1 MIRWIVG
8 TSLRSRLPLI
18 AVAVALIAV
27 GIVRLGSLP
36 VEALPEFM
44 PTRVE
49 VQTEAI
55 GLSAEEVENLIT
67 NPMEQE
73 FFNGMPWLDKIR
85 SDSIPGLSSVEMI
98 FEPGT
103 DPMRAR
109 QVVQERLTMTPA
121 LPEVSKPPFVIQHVS
136 STSRLMMIGLSSREL
151 SLINLSVLAH
161 WTIRPRLLAVP
172 GVANVSI
179 WGLRDRQLQVRVD
192 PQRLRSNGVSL
203 DQIIATTGNALWAS
217 RLTFLE
223 ASTPG
228 TGGFVDTANQRIEIQ
243 HTSPVK
249 TAKDLAQVAVEGD
262 LRRPLRLG
270 DVAQVVE
277 DHQPLVGDAMDEGAP
292 GLMLVVERFPGTS
305 VVDVTHEI
313 EGTLDAMRPGLAG
326 VDIDTTVFR
335 PATFIETALGNLG
348 KRLALGLLLLALVLG
363 AVLVGWRAALLCAAA
378 ILSSLAVAVLVLS
391 LLGVSLNLMI
401 VAGLVMALAIVIDD
415 AVIDADGIRR
425 RLRLRRD
432 GPDGQREPAAAAILA
447 SAVALRGA
455 LMVATVIA
463 VLSVL
468 PVLVVGQVTGSFLRP
483 LALSYALAILAS
495 MLVALTVTP
504 ALSLALSSGAAPGR
518 LESTPLRWL
527 EARYTALLARLFH
540 RPAPLY
546 AAVALLLVA
555 TVAVLPLLGG
565 RPLVPTLRGRDLL
578 IHWQAAPGTSLTE
591 MNRITARA
599 TRELRTIPGVRDVG
613 VHVGRASTSD
623 MVVGVSEG
631 DFWVSIDPRADHD
644 ATATAVARVA
654 GAYPGL
660 HPEVLTYQD
669 QRLRQVAATG
679 TQSPL
684 VVRVYGNDYRVLGA
698 KAQEIAQLIAGVD
711 GVSGPSVKLPAQEPA
726 VEVEVSV
733 TKAASHGIK
742 PGDIRRAAAHVLS
755 GTIAGTLFEQQKVF
769 DVVVWGVPAKRDSL
783 TDIHQLL
790 IDTPSGRQ
798 VRLDDVADVRIRPNP
813 MDIKHDAV
821 SRYVDVVADVRGRSL
836 GSVTR
841 EVQGLLRQVTF
852 PLEHHS
858 EILGDFAQQQR
869 DRRRTLSW
877 FLAAAIATFF
887 LLQACFASWRLASLL
902 FVLLPVAMAGGVLAA
917 ALAGDAMS
925 TVALMGLLAVL
936 ALAVRGGILQLRHY
950 RDLELGGGI
959 DAAVVVLGAR
969 QRFGPTVTA
978 AGATGLALAPL
989 LVLGGGP
996 GLEIAQPLATVMLGG
1011 LATTMLVNLFVLPI
1025 LYLRFGGRREH
1036 APSGSQH
1043 APLARTSA
1051 Q

>member
-85 SDSIPGLSSVEMI
+85 SESIPGLSSVEMI

-109 QVVQERLTMTPA
+109 QVVQERLTMVPA

-136 STSRLMMIGLSSREL
+136 STSRLVMIGLSSREL

-249 TAKDLAQVAVEGD
+249 TAKDLAKVAVEGD

-270 DVAQVVE
+270 NVAEVVE
-277 DHQPLVGDAMDEGAP
+277 DHQLLVGDAMDGDAP

-305 VVDVTHEI
+305 VVDVTHEV
-313 EGTLDAMRPGLAG
+313 ERTLDAMRPGLAG
-326 VDIDTTVFR
+326 VDIDTGVFR

-363 AVLVGWRAALLCAAA
+363 ALLVGWRAALLCAAA
-378 ILSSLAVAVLVLS
+378 ILSSLAVAVLTLS

-415 AVIDADGIRR
+415 AVIDADSISW
-425 RLRLRRD
+425 RLGRD
-432 GPDGQREPAAAAILA
+432 GPDGQREPAATAILA
-447 SAVALRGA
+447 SAVALRGP

-504 ALSLALSSGAAPGR
+504 ALSLVLSSGAAPGR

-546 AAVALLLVA
+546 AGVALLMVA
-555 TVAVLPLLGG
+555 AVTALPLLGG
-565 RPLVPTLRGRDLL
+565 RPLVPTLRDSDLL

-599 TRELRTIPGVRDVG
+599 SRELRTIPGVRDVG

-654 GAYPGL
+654 SAYPGL

-733 TKAASHGIK
+733 TKAASHGLK

-769 DVVVWGVPAKRDSL
+769 DVVVWGMPAKRDSL

-790 IDTPSGRQ
+790 IDTPSGKQ
-798 VRLDDVADVRIRPNP
+798 VRLDEVADVRVRPNP

-858 EILGDFAQQQR
+858 EILGGFAQQQR
-869 DRRRTLSW
+869 DRRRTLSY
-877 FLAAAIATFF
+877 FLAAAIAIFF

-902 FVLLPVAMAGGVLAA
+902 FLLLPVAMAGGVLAA

-950 RDLELGGGI
+950 RDLEREGGI
-959 DAAVVVLGAR
+959 DAAVVVHGAQ

-989 LVLGGGP
+989 LVLGGP

-1011 LATTMLVNLFVLPI
+1011 LVTTMLVNLFVLPV
-1025 LYLRFGGRREH
+1025 LYLRSVGRRD
-1036 APSGSQH
+1036 GT
-1043 APLARTSA
+1043 PLRSRPTPPIRIAA

>member
-8 TSLRSRLPLI
+8 TSLRSRLPLT

-27 GIVRLGSLP
+27 GIVRLGSFP

-136 STSRLMMIGLSSREL
+136 STSRLMMIGISSREL
-151 SLINLSVLAH
+151 SLIDLSVLAH

-192 PQRLRSNGVSL
+192 PQRLQRHGVTL

-335 PATFIETALGNLG
+335 PATFIETALGNLS

-391 LLGVSLNLMI
+391 LLGVSLNLII

-425 RLRLRRD
+425 RLRRD
-432 GPDGQREPAAAAILA
+432 GPDGQREPASAAILA
-447 SAVALRGA
+447 SAVALRGP

-504 ALSLALSSGAAPGR
+504 ALCLALSSGAAPGR
-518 LESTPLRWL
+518 LKSTPLRWL

-555 TVAVLPLLGG
+555 AVAVLPLLGG
-565 RPLVPTLRGRDLL
+565 RPLVPTLQDRDLL

-679 TQSPL
+679 TQAPL

-711 GVSGPSVKLPAQEPA
+711 GVSGPSVRLPAQEPA
-726 VEVEVSV
+726 VEVEVAV

-769 DVVVWGVPAKRDSL
+769 DVVVWGVPSKRDSL

-841 EVQGLLRQVTF
+841 DVQGLLRQVTF

-917 ALAGDAMS
+917 ALAGYAMS

-950 RDLELGGGI
+950 RDLELEGGV

-978 AGATGLALAPL
+978 ALATALALGPL
-989 LVLGGGP
+989 LVLGGSA
-996 GLEIAQPLATVMLGG
+996 GLEIARPLAMVILGG

-1025 LYLRFGGRREH
+1025 LYLRFGGRRER
-1036 APSGSQH
+1036 APSGSRH
-1043 APLARTSA
+1043 APPARIPA

>member
-8 TSLRSRLPLI
+8 TSLRSRLPLT

-27 GIVRLGSLP
+27 GIVRLGSFP

-136 STSRLMMIGLSSREL
+136 STSRLMMIGISSREL
-151 SLINLSVLAH
+151 SLIDLSVLAH

-192 PQRLRSNGVSL
+192 PQRLQRHGVTL
-203 DQIIATTGNALWAS
+203 DQIIATTGHALWAS

-335 PATFIETALGNLG
+335 PATFIETALGNLS

-391 LLGVSLNLMI
+391 LLGVSLNLII

-425 RLRLRRD
+425 RLRRD
-432 GPDGQREPAAAAILA
+432 GPDGQREPASAAILA
-447 SAVALRGA
+447 SAVALRGP

-518 LESTPLRWL
+518 LKSTPLRWL

-555 TVAVLPLLGG
+555 AVAVLPLLGG
-565 RPLVPTLRGRDLL
+565 RPLVPTLQDRDLL

-631 DFWVSIDPRADHD
+631 DFWISIDPRADYD
-644 ATATAVARVA
+644 ATATAVTRVA

-660 HPEVLTYQD
+660 RPEVLTYPD

-679 TQSPL
+679 TQAPL

-726 VEVEVSV
+726 VEVEVAV

-950 RDLELGGGI
+950 RDLELEGGV

-978 AGATGLALAPL
+978 ALATALALGPL
-989 LVLGGGP
+989 LVLGGSA
-996 GLEIAQPLATVMLGG
+996 GLEIARPLAMVILGG

-1025 LYLRFGGRREH
+1025 LYLRFGGRRER

-1043 APLARTSA
+1043 APPARIPA

>member
-85 SDSIPGLSSVEMI
+85 SESIPGLSSVEMI

-109 QVVQERLTMTPA
+109 QVVQERLTMVPA

-136 STSRLMMIGLSSREL
+136 STSRLVMIGLSSREL

-249 TAKDLAQVAVEGD
+249 TAKDLAKVAVEGD

-270 DVAQVVE
+270 NVAQVVE
-277 DHQPLVGDAMDEGAP
+277 DHQLLVGDAMDGDAP

-305 VVDVTHEI
+305 VVDVTHEV
-313 EGTLDAMRPGLAG
+313 ERTLDAMRPGLAG
-326 VDIDTTVFR
+326 VDIDTGVFR

-348 KRLALGLLLLALVLG
+348 KRLALGLLLALVLG
-363 AVLVGWRAALLCAAA
+363 ALLVGWRAALLCAAA
-378 ILSSLAVAVLVLS
+378 ILSSLAVAVLTLS

-415 AVIDADGIRR
+415 AVIDADSISW
-425 RLRLRRD
+425 RLGRD
-432 GPDGQREPAAAAILA
+432 GPDGQREPAATAILA
-447 SAVALRGA
+447 SAVALRGP

-495 MLVALTVTP
+495 MLVVLTVTP
-504 ALSLALSSGAAPGR
+504 ALSLVLSSGAAPGR

-527 EARYTALLARLFH
+527 EARYTALLARLVH

-546 AAVALLLVA
+546 AGVALLMVA
-555 TVAVLPLLGG
+555 AVTALPLLGG
-565 RPLVPTLRGRDLL
+565 RPLVPTLRDSDLL

-599 TRELRTIPGVRDVG
+599 SRELRTIPGVRDVG

-644 ATATAVARVA
+644 VTATAVAGVA
-654 GAYPGL
+654 SAYPGL

-698 KAQEIAQLIAGVD
+698 KAQEIAQLISGVD

-769 DVVVWGVPAKRDSL
+769 DVVVWGMPAKRDSL

-790 IDTPSGRQ
+790 IDTPSGKQ
-798 VRLDDVADVRIRPNP
+798 VRLDEVADVRVRPNP

-869 DRRRTLSW
+869 DRRRTLSY
-877 FLAAAIATFF
+877 FLAAAIAIFF
-887 LLQACFASWRLASLL
+887 LLQACLASWRLASLL
-902 FVLLPVAMAGGVLAA
+902 FLLLPVAMAGGVLAA

-950 RDLELGGGI
+950 RDLEREGGI
-959 DAAVVVLGAR
+959 DAAVVVHGAQ

-978 AGATGLALAPL
+978 AGVTGLALAPL
-989 LVLGGGP
+989 LVLGGP

-1011 LATTMLVNLFVLPI
+1011 LVTTMLVNLFVLPV
-1025 LYLRFGGRREH
+1025 LYLRSVGRRD
-1036 APSGSQH
+1036 GT
-1043 APLARTSA
+1043 PLRSRPTPPIRIAA

>member
-85 SDSIPGLSSVEMI
+85 SESIPGLSSVEMI

-109 QVVQERLTMTPA
+109 QVVQERLTMVPA

-136 STSRLMMIGLSSREL
+136 STSRLVMIGLSSREL

-249 TAKDLAQVAVEGD
+249 TAKDLAKVAVEGD

-270 DVAQVVE
+270 NVAEVVE
-277 DHQPLVGDAMDEGAP
+277 DHQLLVGDAMDGDAP

-305 VVDVTHEI
+305 VVDVTHEV
-313 EGTLDAMRPGLAG
+313 ERTLDAMRPGLAG
-326 VDIDTTVFR
+326 VDIDTGVFR

-363 AVLVGWRAALLCAAA
+363 ALLVGWRAALLCAAA
-378 ILSSLAVAVLVLS
+378 ILSSLAVAVLTLS

-415 AVIDADGIRR
+415 AVIDADSISW
-425 RLRLRRD
+425 RLGRD
-432 GPDGQREPAAAAILA
+432 GPDGQREPAATAILA
-447 SAVALRGA
+447 SAVALRGP

-504 ALSLALSSGAAPGR
+504 ALSLVLSSGAAPGR

-527 EARYTALLARLFH
+527 EARYAALLARLFH

-546 AAVALLLVA
+546 AGVALLMVA
-555 TVAVLPLLGG
+555 AVTALPLLGG
-565 RPLVPTLRGRDLL
+565 RPLVPTLRDSDLL

-591 MNRITARA
+591 MNRIMARA
-599 TRELRTIPGVRDVG
+599 SRELRTIPGVRDVG

-654 GAYPGL
+654 SAYPGL

-769 DVVVWGVPAKRDSL
+769 DVVVWGMPAKRDSL

-790 IDTPSGRQ
+790 IDTPSGKQ
-798 VRLDDVADVRIRPNP
+798 VRLDEVADVRVRPNP
-813 MDIKHDAV
+813 TDIKHDAV

-858 EILGDFAQQQR
+858 EILGGFAQQQR
-869 DRRRTLSW
+869 DRRRTLSY
-877 FLAAAIATFF
+877 FLAAAIAIFF

-902 FVLLPVAMAGGVLAA
+902 FLLLPVAMAGGVLAA

-950 RDLELGGGI
+950 RDLEREGGI
-959 DAAVVVLGAR
+959 DAAVVVHGAR

-1011 LATTMLVNLFVLPI
+1011 LVTTMLVNLFVLPV
-1025 LYLRFGGRREH
+1025 LYLRSVGRRD
-1036 APSGSQH
+1036 GT
-1043 APLARTSA
+1043 PLRSRPTPPIRIAA

>member
-1 MIRWIVG
+1 M
-8 TSLRSRLPLI
+8 
-18 AVAVALIAV
+18 
-27 GIVRLGSLP
+27 
-36 VEALPEFM
+36 
-44 PTRVE
+44 
-49 VQTEAI
+49 
-55 GLSAEEVENLIT
+55 
-67 NPMEQE
+67 
-73 FFNGMPWLDKIR
+73 
-85 SDSIPGLSSVEMI
+85 
-98 FEPGT
+98 
-103 DPMRAR
+103 
-109 QVVQERLTMTPA
+109 
-121 LPEVSKPPFVIQHVS
+121 
-136 STSRLMMIGLSSREL
+136 
-151 SLINLSVLAH
+151 
-161 WTIRPRLLAVP
+161 
-172 GVANVSI
+172 
-179 WGLRDRQLQVRVD
+179 
-192 PQRLRSNGVSL
+192 
-203 DQIIATTGNALWAS
+203 
-217 RLTFLE
+217 
-223 ASTPG
+223 
-228 TGGFVDTANQRIEIQ
+228 
-243 HTSPVK
+243 
-249 TAKDLAQVAVEGD
+249 
-262 LRRPLRLG
+262 
-270 DVAQVVE
+270 
-277 DHQPLVGDAMDEGAP
+277 
-292 GLMLVVERFPGTS
+292 
-305 VVDVTHEI
+305 VDVTHEI

-335 PATFIETALGNLG
+335 PATFIETALGNLS

-415 AVIDADGIRR
+415 AVVDVAGIRR
-425 RLRLRRD
+425 RLGGD
-432 GPDGQREPAAAAILA
+432 GPDGQREPAGGAILA
-447 SAVALRGA
+447 GALELRGP

-504 ALSLALSSGAAPGR
+504 ALALVLYSGAAPGR
-518 LESTPLRWL
+518 LESAPLRWL
-527 EARYTALLARLFH
+527 EARYTPLLGRLVH
-540 RPAPLY
+540 RPVRLY
-546 AAVALLLVA
+546 AAVALLMVA
-555 TVAVLPLLGG
+555 AVVVLPSLVG
-565 RPLVPTLRGRDLL
+565 RSLVPTLRDRDLL

-631 DFWVSIDPRADHD
+631 DFWISIDPRADYD
-644 ATATAVARVA
+644 ATATAVTRVA

-660 HPEVLTYQD
+660 RPEVLTYPD

-679 TQSPL
+679 TQAPL

-698 KAQEIAQLIAGVD
+698 KAEEIAQLIAGVD

-733 TKAASHGIK
+733 TKAARYGIK
-742 PGDIRRAAAHVLS
+742 PGDIRRAAAHILS

-769 DVVVWGVPAKRDSL
+769 DVVVWGVPSKRDSL

-841 EVQGLLRQVTF
+841 DVQGLLRQVTF

-902 FVLLPVAMAGGVLAA
+902 FLLLPVAMAGGVLAA
-917 ALAGDAMS
+917 ALAGNAMS

-936 ALAVRGGILQLRHY
+936 AIAVRGGILQIRQY
-950 RDLELGGGI
+950 RDLERE
-959 DAAVVVLGAR
+959 DATGADVVLRGAR

-978 AGATGLALAPL
+978 AVATALALAPL
-989 LVLGGGP
+989 LVLGSGP

-1011 LATTMLVNLFVLPI
+1011 LVTTMLVNLFVLPV
-1025 LYLRFGGRREH
+1025 LYLRSVGHRDGTASRSR
-1036 APSGSQH
+1036 PTL
-1043 APLARTSA
+1043 PIRITA

>member
-1 MIRWIVG
+1 MIRWIIG
-8 TSLRSRLPLI
+8 TSLRSRLSLI
-18 AVAVALIAV
+18 AVAVAVIAV
-27 GIVRLGSLP
+27 GIVRLGTLP

-109 QVVQERLTMTPA
+109 QVVQERLTMVPA

-151 SLINLSVLAH
+151 SLIDLSVLAH

-172 GVANVSI
+172 GVANVSV

-192 PQRLRSNGVSL
+192 PERLRRNGVSL

-262 LRRPLRLG
+262 LPRPLRLG
-270 DVAQVVE
+270 NVAQVVE
-277 DHQPLVGDAMDEGAP
+277 DHQPLVGDAMDGAAP

-313 EGTLDAMRPGLAG
+313 DRTLDAMRPGLAG
-326 VDIDTTVFR
+326 VDIDTGVFR
-335 PATFIETALGNLG
+335 PATFIETALGNLS
-348 KRLALGLLLLALVLG
+348 KRLTLGLLLALLLG
-363 AVLVGWRAALLCAAA
+363 VVLVGWRATLLYAAA

-415 AVIDADGIRR
+415 AVVDVAGIRR
-425 RLRLRRD
+425 RLGGDR
-432 GPDGQREPAAAAILA
+432 PDGQREPAGGAILA
-447 SAVALRGA
+447 GALELRRP

-504 ALSLALSSGAAPGR
+504 ALALVLYSGAAPGR
-518 LESTPLRWL
+518 LGSAPLRWL
-527 EARYTALLARLFH
+527 EARYTPLLARLVH
-540 RPAPLY
+540 RPVRLY
-546 AAVALLLVA
+546 AAVALLMVTA
-555 TVAVLPLLGG
+555 VVVLPLLVG
-565 RPLVPTLRGRDLL
+565 RSLVPTLRDRDLL

-599 TRELRTIPGVRDVG
+599 SRELRTIPGVRDVG

-631 DFWVSIDPRADHD
+631 DFWISIDPRADYD
-644 ATATAVARVA
+644 ATATAVKRVA

-660 HPEVLTYQD
+660 RPEVLTYPD

-679 TQSPL
+679 TQAPL
-684 VVRVYGNDYRVLGA
+684 VVRVYGNDYGVLRA
-698 KAQEIAQLIAGVD
+698 KAQEILQLVAGVN
-711 GVSGPSVKLPAQEPA
+711 GVTGPSVRLPALEPA

-733 TKAASHGIK
+733 TKAARYGIK

-755 GTIAGTLFEQQKVF
+755 GTIAGTLFEEQKVF
-769 DVVVWGVPAKRDSL
+769 DVVVWGMPGKRDSL

-836 GSVTR
+836 GSVTQ

-858 EILGDFAQQQR
+858 EVLGDFAQQQR
-869 DRRRTLSW
+869 DRRRALSW
-877 FLAAAIATFF
+877 FLAAGIATFF

-902 FVLLPVAMAGGVLAA
+902 FLLLPVAMAGGVLAA
-917 ALAGDAMS
+917 ALAGNAMS

-936 ALAVRGGILQLRHY
+936 AIAVRGGILQIQQY
-950 RDLELGGGI
+950 RDLEREGETGA
-959 DAAVVVLGAR
+959 DVVLHSAR

-978 AGATGLALAPL
+978 AVATALALAPL
-989 LVLGGGP
+989 LVLGSGP

-1011 LATTMLVNLFVLPI
+1011 LVTTTLVNLFVLPVF
-1025 LYLRFGGRREH
+1025 YLRSVGRRDGT
-1036 APSGSQH
+1036 ASRSRPTP
-1043 APLARTSA
+1043 AIRIAA

>member
-8 TSLRSRLPLI
+8 TSLRSRLPLT

-27 GIVRLGSLP
+27 GIVRLGSFP

-136 STSRLMMIGLSSREL
+136 STSRLMMIGISSREL
-151 SLINLSVLAH
+151 SLIDLSVLAH

-192 PQRLRSNGVSL
+192 PQRLQRNGVTL

-335 PATFIETALGNLG
+335 PATFIETALGNLS
-348 KRLALGLLLLALVLG
+348 KRLALGLLLLVLVLG
-363 AVLVGWRAALLCAAA
+363 AVVVGWRSALVCAAA

-391 LLGVSLNLMI
+391 LLGVSLNLII

-415 AVIDADGIRR
+415 AVLDADGIRR
-425 RLRLRRD
+425 RLRRP
-432 GPDGQREPAAAAILA
+432 GPDGQREPATAAILA
-447 SAVALRGA
+447 SAVALRGP

-518 LESTPLRWL
+518 LKSTPLRWL
-527 EARYTALLARLFH
+527 EARYTALLTRLFH

-555 TVAVLPLLGG
+555 AVAVLPLLGG
-565 RPLVPTLRGRDLL
+565 GPLVPTLQDRDLL

-679 TQSPL
+679 TQAPL

-711 GVSGPSVKLPAQEPA
+711 GVIEPSVKLPAQEPA
-726 VEVEVSV
+726 VEVEVAV

-769 DVVVWGVPAKRDSL
+769 DVVVWGVPSKRDSL

-790 IDTPSGRQ
+790 IDTPTGRQ

-841 EVQGLLRQVTF
+841 DVQGLLRQVTF

-869 DRRRTLSW
+869 DRRHTLSW

-902 FVLLPVAMAGGVLAA
+902 FVPLPVAMAGGVLAA

-950 RDLELGGGI
+950 RELGLEGGI

-978 AGATGLALAPL
+978 ALATALALAPL
-989 LVLGGGP
+989 LVLGGSA
-996 GLEIAQPLATVMLGG
+996 GLEIARPLAMIILGG

-1025 LYLRFGGRREH
+1025 LYLRFGGRRER
-1036 APSGSQH
+1036 APSGSRH

>member
-27 GIVRLGSLP
+27 GIVRLGSFP

-151 SLINLSVLAH
+151 SLIDLSVLAH

-192 PQRLRSNGVSL
+192 PQRLQRNGVSL

-243 HTSPVK
+243 HTSPVR

-270 DVAQVVE
+270 NVAQVVE
-277 DHQPLVGDAMDEGAP
+277 DHQPLVGDAMDGNAP

-305 VVDVTHEI
+305 VVDVTHEV

-326 VDIDTTVFR
+326 VDIDTDVFR
-335 PATFIETALGNLG
+335 PATFIETALGNLS
-348 KRLALGLLLLALVLG
+348 KRLALGLLLLVLVLG
-363 AVLVGWRAALLCAAA
+363 AVVVGWRAALLCAAA

-415 AVIDADGIRR
+415 AVIDGDGIRR
-425 RLRLRRD
+425 RLRRA
-432 GPDGQREPAAAAILA
+432 GPDGRREPAAAAILA
-447 SAVALRGA
+447 SAVALRGP

-504 ALSLALSSGAAPGR
+504 ALSLVLSSGAAPGR
-518 LESTPLRWL
+518 LKSTPLRWL

-555 TVAVLPLLGG
+555 AVGVLPVLGG
-565 RPLVPTLRGRDLL
+565 RPLVPTLQDRDLL

-599 TRELRTIPGVRDVG
+599 SRELRTIPGVRDVG

-679 TQSPL
+679 TQAPL

-726 VEVEVSV
+726 VEVEVAV
-733 TKAASHGIK
+733 TKAARYGIK

-769 DVVVWGVPAKRDSL
+769 DVVVWGMPAKRDSL

-798 VRLDDVADVRIRPNP
+798 VRLDDVADVRVRPNP

-821 SRYVDVVADVRGRSL
+821 SRYVDVVADVHGRSL
-836 GSVTR
+836 GAVTQD
-841 EVQGLLRQVTF
+841 VQGLLRQVTF

-858 EILGDFAQQQR
+858 EILGGFAQQQR

-902 FVLLPVAMAGGVLAA
+902 FLLLPVAMTGGVLAA
-917 ALAGDAMS
+917 ALADDSMS

-936 ALAVRGGILQLRHY
+936 ALAVRGGILQLGRY
-950 RDLELGGGI
+950 RDLEREGGI

-978 AGATGLALAPL
+978 ALATGLALAPL
-989 LVLGGGP
+989 LVLGGSA
-996 GLEIAQPLATVMLGG
+996 GLEIARPLATVILGG

-1025 LYLRFGGRREH
+1025 LYLRFGGRREG
-1036 APSGSQH
+1036 APSGSRH
-1043 APLARTSA
+1043 APPARTPA

>member
-85 SDSIPGLSSVEMI
+85 SESIPGLSSVEMI

-109 QVVQERLTMTPA
+109 QVVQERLTMVPA

-136 STSRLMMIGLSSREL
+136 STSRLVMIGLSSREL

-249 TAKDLAQVAVEGD
+249 TAKDLAKVAVEGD

-270 DVAQVVE
+270 NVAQVVE
-277 DHQPLVGDAMDEGAP
+277 DHQLLVGDAMDGDAP

-305 VVDVTHEI
+305 VVDVTHEV
-313 EGTLDAMRPGLAG
+313 ERTLDAMRPGLAG
-326 VDIDTTVFR
+326 VDIDTGVFR

-348 KRLALGLLLLALVLG
+348 NRLALGLLLLALVLG
-363 AVLVGWRAALLCAAA
+363 ALLVGWRAALLCAAA
-378 ILSSLAVAVLVLS
+378 ILSSLAVAVLTLS

-415 AVIDADGIRR
+415 AVIDADSISW
-425 RLRLRRD
+425 RLGRD
-432 GPDGQREPAAAAILA
+432 GPDGQREPAATAILA
-447 SAVALRGA
+447 SAVALRGP

-495 MLVALTVTP
+495 MLVVLTVTP
-504 ALSLALSSGAAPGR
+504 ALSLVLSSGAAPGR

-527 EARYTALLARLFH
+527 EARYTALLARLLH

-546 AAVALLLVA
+546 AGVALLMVA
-555 TVAVLPLLGG
+555 AVTALPLLGG
-565 RPLVPTLRGRDLL
+565 RPLVPTLRDRDLL

-599 TRELRTIPGVRDVG
+599 SRELRTIPGVRDVG

-644 ATATAVARVA
+644 VTATAVAGVA
-654 GAYPGL
+654 SAYPGL

-769 DVVVWGVPAKRDSL
+769 DVVVWGMPAKRDSL

-790 IDTPSGRQ
+790 IDTPSGKQ
-798 VRLDDVADVRIRPNP
+798 VRLDEVADVRVRPNP

-869 DRRRTLSW
+869 DRRRTLSY
-877 FLAAAIATFF
+877 FLAAAIAIFF

-902 FVLLPVAMAGGVLAA
+902 FLLLPVAMAGGVLAA

-950 RDLELGGGI
+950 RDLEREGGI
-959 DAAVVVLGAR
+959 DAAVVVHGAQ

-989 LVLGGGP
+989 LVLGGP

-1011 LATTMLVNLFVLPI
+1011 LVTTMLVNLFVLPV
-1025 LYLRFGGRREH
+1025 LYLRSVGRRD
-1036 APSGSQH
+1036 GT
-1043 APLARTSA
+1043 PLRSRPTPPNRIAA

>member
-85 SDSIPGLSSVEMI
+85 SESIPGLSSVEMI

-109 QVVQERLTMTPA
+109 QVVQERLTMVPA

-136 STSRLMMIGLSSREL
+136 STSRLVMIGLSSREL

-249 TAKDLAQVAVEGD
+249 TAKDLAKVAVEGD

-270 DVAQVVE
+270 NVAQVVE
-277 DHQPLVGDAMDEGAP
+277 DHQLLVGDAMDGDAP

-305 VVDVTHEI
+305 VVDVTHEV
-313 EGTLDAMRPGLAG
+313 ERTLDAMRPGLAG
-326 VDIDTTVFR
+326 VDIDTGVFR

-348 KRLALGLLLLALVLG
+348 KRLALGLLLALVLG
-363 AVLVGWRAALLCAAA
+363 ALLVGWRAALLCAAA
-378 ILSSLAVAVLVLS
+378 ILSSLAVAVLTLS

-415 AVIDADGIRR
+415 AVIDADSISW
-425 RLRLRRD
+425 RLGRD

-447 SAVALRGA
+447 SAVALRGP

-495 MLVALTVTP
+495 MLVVLTVTP
-504 ALSLALSSGAAPGR
+504 ALSLVLSSGAAPGR

-527 EARYTALLARLFH
+527 EARYTALLARLLH

-546 AAVALLLVA
+546 AGVALLMVA
-555 TVAVLPLLGG
+555 AVTALPLLGG
-565 RPLVPTLRGRDLL
+565 RPLVPTLRDSDLL

-599 TRELRTIPGVRDVG
+599 SRELRTIPGVRDVG

-644 ATATAVARVA
+644 VTATAVAGVA
-654 GAYPGL
+654 SAYPGL

-769 DVVVWGVPAKRDSL
+769 DVVVWGMPAKRDSL

-790 IDTPSGRQ
+790 IDTPSGKQ
-798 VRLDDVADVRIRPNP
+798 VRLDEVADVRVRPNP

-869 DRRRTLSW
+869 DRRRTLSY
-877 FLAAAIATFF
+877 FLAAAIAIFF

-902 FVLLPVAMAGGVLAA
+902 FLLLPVAMAGGVLAA

-950 RDLELGGGI
+950 RDLEREGGI
-959 DAAVVVLGAR
+959 DAAVVVHGAQ

-989 LVLGGGP
+989 LVLGGP

-1011 LATTMLVNLFVLPI
+1011 LVTTMLVNLFVLPV
-1025 LYLRFGGRREH
+1025 LYLRSVGRRD
-1036 APSGSQH
+1036 GT
-1043 APLARTSA
+1043 PLRSRPTPPNRIAA

>member
-8 TSLRSRLPLI
+8 TSLRSRLPLT

-27 GIVRLGSLP
+27 GIVRLGSFP

-136 STSRLMMIGLSSREL
+136 STSRLMMIGISSREL
-151 SLINLSVLAH
+151 SLIDLSVLAH

-192 PQRLRSNGVSL
+192 PQRLQRNGVTL

-335 PATFIETALGNLG
+335 PATFIETALGNLS

-391 LLGVSLNLMI
+391 LLGVSLNLII

-415 AVIDADGIRR
+415 AVLDADGIRR
-425 RLRLRRD
+425 RLRRP
-432 GPDGQREPAAAAILA
+432 GPDGQREPATAAILA
-447 SAVALRGA
+447 SAVALRGP

-518 LESTPLRWL
+518 LKSTPLRWL
-527 EARYTALLARLFH
+527 EARYTALLTRLFH

-555 TVAVLPLLGG
+555 AVAVLPLLGG
-565 RPLVPTLRGRDLL
+565 RPLVPTLQDRDLL

-679 TQSPL
+679 TQAPL

-711 GVSGPSVKLPAQEPA
+711 GVIEPSVKLPAQEPA
-726 VEVEVSV
+726 VEVEVAV

-769 DVVVWGVPAKRDSL
+769 DVVVWGVPSKRDSL

-790 IDTPSGRQ
+790 IDTPTGRQ

-841 EVQGLLRQVTF
+841 DVQGLLRQVTF

-869 DRRRTLSW
+869 DRRHTLSW

-902 FVLLPVAMAGGVLAA
+902 FVPLPVAMAGGVLAA

-950 RDLELGGGI
+950 RDLEREGGI

-978 AGATGLALAPL
+978 ALATALALGPL
-989 LVLGGGP
+989 LVLGGSA
-996 GLEIAQPLATVMLGG
+996 GLEIARPLAMIILGG

-1025 LYLRFGGRREH
+1025 LYLRFGGRRER

>member
-1 MIRWIVG
+1 MIRWMVG

-18 AVAVALIAV
+18 AVAVGLIAA

-136 STSRLMMIGLSSREL
+136 STSRLMMIGVSSREL
-151 SLINLSVLAH
+151 SLIDLSVLAH

-172 GVANVSI
+172 GVANVAI

-192 PQRLRSNGVSL
+192 PQRLRRNGVSL
-203 DQIIATTGNALWAS
+203 DQIIRTTGNALWAS

-270 DVAQVVE
+270 NVAQVVE
-277 DHQPLVGDAMDEGAP
+277 DHQPLVGDAMDSDAP
-292 GLMLVVERFPGTS
+292 GLLLVVERFPGTS
-305 VVDVTHEI
+305 VVDVTHEVERTI
-313 EGTLDAMRPGLAG
+313 DAMRPGLAG
-326 VDIDTTVFR
+326 VDIDTGVFR
-335 PATFIETALGNLG
+335 PATFIETALGNLT
-348 KRLALGLLLLALVLG
+348 KRLTLGLLLLALVLG
-363 AVLVGWRAALLCAAA
+363 AVLVGWRATLLCVAAV
-378 ILSSLAVAVLVLS
+378 LSSLAVAVLVLS

-401 VAGLVMALAIVIDD
+401 VAGLVMALAVVIDD
-415 AVIDADGIRR
+415 AAVDTDGIRR
-425 RLRLRRD
+425 RLGRV
-432 GPDGQREPAAAAILA
+432 GPDGEREPTAAAILA
-447 SAVALRGA
+447 ATVELRGP
-455 LMVATVIA
+455 LIVATVIA
-463 VLSVL
+463 GLSVL
-468 PVLVVGQVTGSFLRP
+468 PVLVVGQLTGSFLRP
-483 LALSYALAILAS
+483 LALSYAIAILAS

-504 ALSLALSSGAAPGR
+504 ALSLVLYSGAAPSR
-518 LESTPLRWL
+518 LESPPARWL
-527 EARYTALLARLFH
+527 EARYTSLLARLVR
-540 RPAPLY
+540 RPVRLY
-546 AAVALLLVA
+546 AAVALLMA
-555 TVAVLPLLGG
+555 AAVAVLPELAG
-565 RPLVPTLRGRDLL
+565 RPLVPTLRDRDLL

-599 TRELRTIPGVRDVG
+599 SRELRTIPGVRDVG

-623 MVVGVSEG
+623 MVVGVNEG
-631 DFWVSIDPRADHD
+631 ELWVSIDPTADYD
-644 ATATAVARVA
+644 ATATAIARAA

-660 HPEVLTYQD
+660 LPEVLTYPD
-669 QRLRQVAATG
+669 QRLRQVAATA
-679 TQSPL
+679 TQEPL
-684 VVRVYGNDYRVLGA
+684 VVRVYGNDYRVLRA

-733 TKAASHGIK
+733 TKAARYGIK
-742 PGDIRRAAAHVLS
+742 PGDIRRAAAHILS

-769 DVVVWGVPAKRDSL
+769 DVVVWGMPGKRHSL

-790 IDTPSGRQ
+790 IDTPTGRQ

-813 MDIKHDAV
+813 TDIKHDAV
-821 SRYVDVVADVRGRSL
+821 SRYVDVVADVHGRSL

-841 EVQGLLRQVTF
+841 EVQGRLRQVTF

-858 EILGDFAQQQR
+858 EVLGDFAQQQR
-869 DRRRTLSW
+869 DRRHTLSY

-887 LLQACFASWRLASLL
+887 LLQACLASWRLASLL
-902 FVLLPVAMAGGVLAA
+902 FLLLPVAMAGGVLAA
-917 ALAGDAMS
+917 ALGANAMS
-925 TVALMGLLAVL
+925 TVVLMGLLAVL
-936 ALAVRGGILQLRHY
+936 ALAVRGGILQIRHY
-950 RDLELGGGI
+950 RNLEREGGI
-959 DAAVVVLGAR
+959 DGDVVLLGSQ

-978 AGATGLALAPL
+978 AVATGLALAPL
-989 LVLGGGP
+989 LVLGGGS
-996 GLEIAQPLATVMLGG
+996 GLEIARPLATVMLGG
-1011 LATTMLVNLFVLPI
+1011 LVTTMLVNLFVLPI
-1025 LYLRFGGRREH
+1025 LYLRFGGRRDGT
-1036 APSGSQH
+1036 PSRSR
-1043 APLARTSA
+1043 PTPPARIPA

>member
-18 AVAVALIAV
+18 VVAVALMAV
-27 GIVRLGSLP
+27 GIVRLDSLP

-109 QVVQERLTMTPA
+109 QVVQERLTMVPA

-151 SLINLSVLAH
+151 SLIDLSVLAH

-172 GVANVSI
+172 GVANVSV

-192 PQRLRSNGVSL
+192 PERLRRNGVSL

-270 DVAQVVE
+270 NVAQVVE
-277 DHQPLVGDAMDEGAP
+277 DHQPLVGDALDGDAP

-313 EGTLDAMRPGLAG
+313 ERTLDAMRPGLAG
-326 VDIDTTVFR
+326 VDIDTGVFR

-348 KRLALGLLLLALVLG
+348 KRLILGLLLLALLLG
-363 AVLVGWRAALLCAAA
+363 AVLVGWRAMLLCATA

-415 AVIDADGIRR
+415 AVVDVDGIRQ
-425 RLRLRRD
+425 RLGGD
-432 GPDGQREPAAAAILA
+432 GPDGQKGPAGGAILA
-447 SAVALRGA
+447 GALELRGP

-463 VLSVL
+463 VLLVL

-504 ALSLALSSGAAPGR
+504 ALALVLYSGAAPGR
-518 LESTPLRWL
+518 LESTPLAWL
-527 EARYTALLARLFH
+527 EARYTPLVARLVD
-540 RPAPLY
+540 RPVRLY
-546 AAVALLLVA
+546 AAVVLLV
-555 TVAVLPLLGG
+555 VAAVVVLPLLVG
-565 RPLVPTLRGRDLL
+565 RSLVPTFRDRDLL
-578 IHWQAAPGTSLTE
+578 IHWEAAPGTSLTE

-599 TRELRTIPGVRDVG
+599 SRELRTIPGVRDVG

-631 DFWVSIDPRADHD
+631 DFWISIDPRADYD
-644 ATATAVARVA
+644 ATATAVTRVA

-660 HPEVLTYQD
+660 RPEVLTYPD

-679 TQSPL
+679 TQAPL
-684 VVRVYGNDYRVLGA
+684 VVRVYGNDYRVLRA
-698 KAQEIAQLIAGVD
+698 KAQEILQLVAGVD
-711 GVSGPSVKLPAQEPA
+711 GVSGPSVMLPALEPA

-733 TKAASHGIK
+733 TKAARYGIK

-755 GTIAGTLFEQQKVF
+755 GTIAGTLFEEQKVF
-769 DVVVWGVPAKRDSL
+769 DVVVWGMPDKRDSL

-798 VRLDDVADVRIRPNP
+798 VRLDDVADVRVRPNP

-836 GSVTR
+836 GSVTQ

-858 EILGDFAQQQR
+858 EVLRDFAQQQR
-869 DRRRTLSW
+869 DRRRALGW
-877 FLAAAIATFF
+877 FLAAGIATFF
-887 LLQACFASWRLASLL
+887 LLQACLASWRLASLL
-902 FVLLPVAMAGGVLAA
+902 FLLLPVAMAGGVLAA
-917 ALAGDAMS
+917 ALAGNAMS

-936 ALAVRGGILQLRHY
+936 AIAVRGGILQIRQY
-950 RDLELGGGI
+950 RDLEREGATGA
-959 DAAVVVLGAR
+959 DVVLRGAR

-978 AGATGLALAPL
+978 AVATALALAPL
-989 LVLGGGP
+989 LVLGSGP
-996 GLEIAQPLATVMLGG
+996 GLEIAQPLAIVVLGG
-1011 LATTMLVNLFVLPI
+1011 LVTTMLVNLFVLPV
-1025 LYLRFGGRREH
+1025 LYLRSVGRRDGT
-1036 APSGSQH
+1036 ASRSRPT
-1043 APLARTSA
+1043 PPIRITA

>member
-18 AVAVALIAV
+18 AVAVALMAV

-109 QVVQERLTMTPA
+109 QVVQERLTMVPA

-151 SLINLSVLAH
+151 SLIDLSVLAH

-172 GVANVSI
+172 GVANVSV

-192 PQRLRSNGVSL
+192 PERLRRNGVSL

-270 DVAQVVE
+270 NVAQVVE
-277 DHQPLVGDAMDEGAP
+277 DHQPLVGDALDGDAP

-313 EGTLDAMRPGLAG
+313 ERTLDAMRPGLAG
-326 VDIDTTVFR
+326 VDIDTGVFR
-335 PATFIETALGNLG
+335 PAAFIETALGNLG
-348 KRLALGLLLLALVLG
+348 KRLTLGLLLLALVLG
-363 AVLVGWRAALLCAAA
+363 AVLVGWRAMLLCAAA

-415 AVIDADGIRR
+415 AVIDVAGIRR
-425 RLRLRRD
+425 RLGGY
-432 GPDGQREPAAAAILA
+432 GPDGQREPAGGAILA
-447 SAVALRGA
+447 GALELRGP

-504 ALSLALSSGAAPGR
+504 ALALVLYSGAAPGR
-518 LESTPLRWL
+518 LESAPLRWL
-527 EARYTALLARLFH
+527 EARYTPLLGRLVH
-540 RPAPLY
+540 RPVRLY
-546 AAVALLLVA
+546 AAVALLMVA
-555 TVAVLPLLGG
+555 AVVVLPLLVG
-565 RPLVPTLRGRDLL
+565 RSLVPTLRDRDLL

-599 TRELRTIPGVRDVG
+599 SRELRTIPGVRDVG

-631 DFWVSIDPRADHD
+631 DFWISIDPRADYD
-644 ATATAVARVA
+644 ATATAVTRVA

-660 HPEVLTYQD
+660 RPEVLTYPD

-679 TQSPL
+679 TQAPL
-684 VVRVYGNDYRVLGA
+684 VVRVYGNDYRVLRA
-698 KAQEIAQLIAGVD
+698 KAQEILQLVAGVD
-711 GVSGPSVKLPAQEPA
+711 GVSRPSVRLPAVEPA

-733 TKAASHGIK
+733 TKAARYGVK

-755 GTIAGTLFEQQKVF
+755 GTIAGTLFEEQKVF
-769 DVVVWGVPAKRDSL
+769 DVVVWGMPGKRDSL

-798 VRLDDVADVRIRPNP
+798 IRLDDVADVRVRPNP

-836 GSVTR
+836 GSVTQ

-858 EILGDFAQQQR
+858 EVLGDFAQQQR
-869 DRRRTLSW
+869 DRRRALSW
-877 FLAAAIATFF
+877 FLAAGIATFF
-887 LLQACFASWRLASLL
+887 LLQACFGSWRLASLL
-902 FVLLPVAMAGGVLAA
+902 FLLLPVAMAGGVLAA
-917 ALAGDAMS
+917 ALAGNAMS

-936 ALAVRGGILQLRHY
+936 AIAVRGGILQIRQY
-950 RDLELGGGI
+950 RDLERE
-959 DAAVVVLGAR
+959 DATGADVVLRGAR

-978 AGATGLALAPL
+978 AVATALALAPL
-989 LVLGGGP
+989 LVLGSGP

-1011 LATTMLVNLFVLPI
+1011 LVTTMLVNLFVLPV
-1025 LYLRFGGRREH
+1025 LYLRSVGHRDGTASRSR
-1036 APSGSQH
+1036 PTL
-1043 APLARTSA
+1043 PIRITA

>member
-8 TSLRSRLPLI
+8 TSLRSRLPWI

-85 SDSIPGLSSVEMI
+85 SESIPGLSSVEMI

-109 QVVQERLTMTPA
+109 QVVQERLTMVPA

-136 STSRLMMIGLSSREL
+136 STSRLVMIGLSSREL

-249 TAKDLAQVAVEGD
+249 TAKDLAKVAVEGD

-270 DVAQVVE
+270 NVAQVVE
-277 DHQPLVGDAMDEGAP
+277 DHQLLVGDAMDGDAP

-305 VVDVTHEI
+305 VVDVTHEV
-313 EGTLDAMRPGLAG
+313 ERTLDAMRPGLAG
-326 VDIDTTVFR
+326 VDIDTGVFR

-348 KRLALGLLLLALVLG
+348 KRLALGLLLALVLG
-363 AVLVGWRAALLCAAA
+363 ALLVGWRAALLCAAA
-378 ILSSLAVAVLVLS
+378 ILSSLAVAVLTLS

-415 AVIDADGIRR
+415 AVIDADSISW
-425 RLRLRRD
+425 RLGRD
-432 GPDGQREPAAAAILA
+432 GPDGQREPAATAILA
-447 SAVALRGA
+447 SAVALRGP

-495 MLVALTVTP
+495 MLVVLTVTP
-504 ALSLALSSGAAPGR
+504 ALSLVLSSGAAPGR

-546 AAVALLLVA
+546 AGVALLMVA
-555 TVAVLPLLGG
+555 AVTALPLLGG
-565 RPLVPTLRGRDLL
+565 RPLVPTLRDSDLL

-599 TRELRTIPGVRDVG
+599 SRELRTIPGVRDVG

-654 GAYPGL
+654 SAYPGL

-733 TKAASHGIK
+733 TKAASHGLK

-769 DVVVWGVPAKRDSL
+769 DVVVWGLPAKRDSL

-790 IDTPSGRQ
+790 IDTPSGKQ
-798 VRLDDVADVRIRPNP
+798 VRLDEVADVRVRPNP

-869 DRRRTLSW
+869 DRRRTLSY
-877 FLAAAIATFF
+877 FLAAAIAIFF

-902 FVLLPVAMAGGVLAA
+902 FLLLPVAMAGGVLAA

-950 RDLELGGGI
+950 RDLEREGGI
-959 DAAVVVLGAR
+959 DAAVVVHGAQ

-989 LVLGGGP
+989 LVLGGP

-1011 LATTMLVNLFVLPI
+1011 LVTTMLVNLFVLPV
-1025 LYLRFGGRREH
+1025 LYLRSVGRRDGT
-1036 APSGSQH
+1036 PLRSGPTPPIRI
-1043 APLARTSA
+1043 AA

>member
-27 GIVRLGSLP
+27 GIVRLGSFP

-151 SLINLSVLAH
+151 SLIDLSVLAH

-192 PQRLRSNGVSL
+192 PQRLQRNGVSL

-262 LRRPLRLG
+262 LPRPLRLG
-270 DVAQVVE
+270 NVAQVVE
-277 DHQPLVGDAMDEGAP
+277 DHQPLVGDAMDGDAP

-313 EGTLDAMRPGLAG
+313 ERTLDAMRPGLAG
-326 VDIDTTVFR
+326 VDIDTGVFR
-335 PATFIETALGNLG
+335 PATFIETALGNLS
-348 KRLALGLLLLALVLG
+348 KRLTLGLLLALLLG
-363 AVLVGWRAALLCAAA
+363 VVLVGWRATLLYAAA

-415 AVIDADGIRR
+415 AVVDVAGIRR
-425 RLRLRRD
+425 RLGGDR
-432 GPDGQREPAAAAILA
+432 PDGQREPAGGAILA
-447 SAVALRGA
+447 GALELRRP

-504 ALSLALSSGAAPGR
+504 ALALVLYSGAAPGR
-518 LESTPLRWL
+518 LGSTPLRWL
-527 EARYTALLARLFH
+527 EARYTPLLARLVH
-540 RPAPLY
+540 RPVQAVRRRRAPDGDRRRR
-546 AAVALLLVA
+546 AAAA
-555 TVAVLPLLGG
+555 RRAIPG
-565 RPLVPTLRGRDLL
+565 PD
-578 IHWQAAPGTSLTE
+578 APGQGPADPLAG
-591 MNRITARA
+591 RARHVA
-599 TRELRTIPGVRDVG
+599 HRDEPDHGPGQPRAADHPRPGVRDVG

-631 DFWVSIDPRADHD
+631 DFWISIDPRADYD
-644 ATATAVARVA
+644 ATATAVKRVA

-660 HPEVLTYQD
+660 RPEVLTYPD

-679 TQSPL
+679 TQAPL
-684 VVRVYGNDYRVLGA
+684 VVRVYGNDYGVLRA
-698 KAQEIAQLIAGVD
+698 KAQEILQLVAGVN
-711 GVSGPSVKLPAQEPA
+711 GVTGPSVRLPALEPA

-733 TKAASHGIK
+733 TKAARYGIK

-755 GTIAGTLFEQQKVF
+755 GTIAGTLFEEQKVF
-769 DVVVWGVPAKRDSL
+769 DVVVWGMPGKRDSL

-798 VRLDDVADVRIRPNP
+798 VRLDDVADVRIRPSP

-821 SRYVDVVADVRGRSL
+821 SWYVDVVADVRGRSL
-836 GSVTR
+836 GSVTQ
-841 EVQGLLRQVTF
+841 EVQCLLRQVTF

-858 EILGDFAQQQR
+858 EVLGAFAQQQR
-869 DRRRTLSW
+869 DRRRALSW
-877 FLAAAIATFF
+877 FLAAGIATFF

-902 FVLLPVAMAGGVLAA
+902 FLLLPVAMAGGVLAA
-917 ALAGDAMS
+917 ALAGNAMS

-936 ALAVRGGILQLRHY
+936 AIAVRGGILQIQQY
-950 RDLELGGGI
+950 RDLEREGETGA
-959 DAAVVVLGAR
+959 DVVLRGAR

-978 AGATGLALAPL
+978 AVATALALAPL
-989 LVLGGGP
+989 LVLGSGP

-1011 LATTMLVNLFVLPI
+1011 LVTTTLVNLFVLPV
-1025 LYLRFGGRREH
+1025 LYLRSVGRRDGT
-1036 APSGSQH
+1036 ASRSRPTP
-1043 APLARTSA
+1043 AIRIAA

>member
-1 MIRWIVG
+1 MIRWIIG
-8 TSLRSRLPLI
+8 TSLRSRLSLI
-18 AVAVALIAV
+18 AVAVAVIAV
-27 GIVRLGSLP
+27 GIVRLGTLP

-109 QVVQERLTMTPA
+109 QVVQERLTMVPA

-151 SLINLSVLAH
+151 SLIDLSVLAH

-172 GVANVSI
+172 GVANVSV

-192 PQRLRSNGVSL
+192 PERLRRNGVSL

-262 LRRPLRLG
+262 LPRPLRLG
-270 DVAQVVE
+270 NVAQVVE
-277 DHQPLVGDAMDEGAP
+277 DHQPLVGDAMDGDAP

-313 EGTLDAMRPGLAG
+313 DRTLDAMRPGLAG
-326 VDIDTTVFR
+326 VDIDTGVFR
-335 PATFIETALGNLG
+335 PATFIETALGNLS
-348 KRLALGLLLLALVLG
+348 KRLTLGLLLALLLG
-363 AVLVGWRAALLCAAA
+363 VVLVGWRATLLYAAA

-415 AVIDADGIRR
+415 AVVDVAGIRR
-425 RLRLRRD
+425 RLGGDR
-432 GPDGQREPAAAAILA
+432 PDGQREPAGGAILA
-447 SAVALRGA
+447 GALELRRP

-468 PVLVVGQVTGSFLRP
+468 PVLVVGQVTGLFLRP

-504 ALSLALSSGAAPGR
+504 ALALVLYSGAAPGR
-518 LESTPLRWL
+518 LGSAPLRWL
-527 EARYTALLARLFH
+527 EARYTPLLARLVH
-540 RPAPLY
+540 RPVRLY
-546 AAVALLLVA
+546 AAVALLMVTA
-555 TVAVLPLLGG
+555 VVVLPLLVG
-565 RPLVPTLRGRDLL
+565 RSLVPTLRDRDLL

-599 TRELRTIPGVRDVG
+599 SRELRTIPGVRDVG

-631 DFWVSIDPRADHD
+631 DFWISIDPRADYD
-644 ATATAVARVA
+644 ATATAVKRVA

-660 HPEVLTYQD
+660 RPEVLTYPD

-679 TQSPL
+679 TQAPL
-684 VVRVYGNDYRVLGA
+684 VVRVYGNDYGVLRA
-698 KAQEIAQLIAGVD
+698 KAQEILQLVAGVN
-711 GVSGPSVKLPAQEPA
+711 GVTGPSVRLPALEPA

-733 TKAASHGIK
+733 TKAARYGIK

-755 GTIAGTLFEQQKVF
+755 GTIAGTLFEEQKVF
-769 DVVVWGVPAKRDSL
+769 DVVVWGMPGKRDSL

-836 GSVTR
+836 GSVTQ

-858 EILGDFAQQQR
+858 EVLGDFAQQQR
-869 DRRRTLSW
+869 DRRRALSW
-877 FLAAAIATFF
+877 FLAAGIATFF

-902 FVLLPVAMAGGVLAA
+902 FLLLPVAMAGGVLAA
-917 ALAGDAMS
+917 ALAGNAMS

-936 ALAVRGGILQLRHY
+936 AIAVRGGILQIQQY
-950 RDLELGGGI
+950 RDLEREGETGA
-959 DAAVVVLGAR
+959 DVVLHSAR

-978 AGATGLALAPL
+978 AVATALALAPL
-989 LVLGGGP
+989 LVLGSGP

-1011 LATTMLVNLFVLPI
+1011 LVTTTLVNLFVLPV
-1025 LYLRFGGRREH
+1025 LYLRSVGRRDGT
-1036 APSGSQH
+1036 ASRSRPTP
-1043 APLARTSA
+1043 AIRIAA

>member
-85 SDSIPGLSSVEMI
+85 SESIPGLSSVEMI

-109 QVVQERLTMTPA
+109 QVVQERLTMVPA

-136 STSRLMMIGLSSREL
+136 STSRLVMIGLSSREL

-249 TAKDLAQVAVEGD
+249 TAKDLAKVAVEGD

-270 DVAQVVE
+270 NVAQVVE
-277 DHQPLVGDAMDEGAP
+277 DHQLLVGDAMDGDAP

-305 VVDVTHEI
+305 VVDVTHEV
-313 EGTLDAMRPGLAG
+313 ERTLDAMRPGLAG
-326 VDIDTTVFR
+326 VDIDTGVFR

-348 KRLALGLLLLALVLG
+348 KRLALGLLLALVLG
-363 AVLVGWRAALLCAAA
+363 ALLVGWRAALLCAAA
-378 ILSSLAVAVLVLS
+378 ILSSLAVAVLTLS

-415 AVIDADGIRR
+415 AVIDADSISW
-425 RLRLRRD
+425 RLGRD
-432 GPDGQREPAAAAILA
+432 GPDGQREPAATAILA
-447 SAVALRGA
+447 SAVALRGP

-495 MLVALTVTP
+495 MLVVLTVTP
-504 ALSLALSSGAAPGR
+504 ALSLVLSSGAAPGR

-527 EARYTALLARLFH
+527 EARYTALLARLVH

-546 AAVALLLVA
+546 AGVALLMVA
-555 TVAVLPLLGG
+555 AVTALPLLGG
-565 RPLVPTLRGRDLL
+565 RPLVPTLRDSDLL

-599 TRELRTIPGVRDVG
+599 SRELRTIPGVRDVG

-644 ATATAVARVA
+644 VTATAVAGVA
-654 GAYPGL
+654 SAYPGL

-698 KAQEIAQLIAGVD
+698 KAQEIAQLISGVD

-769 DVVVWGVPAKRDSL
+769 DVVVWGMPAKRDSL

-790 IDTPSGRQ
+790 IDTPSGKQ
-798 VRLDDVADVRIRPNP
+798 VRLDEVADVRVRPSP

-869 DRRRTLSW
+869 DRRRTLSY
-877 FLAAAIATFF
+877 FLAAAIAIFF
-887 LLQACFASWRLASLL
+887 LLQACLASWRLASLL
-902 FVLLPVAMAGGVLAA
+902 FLLLPVAMAGGVLAA

-950 RDLELGGGI
+950 RDLEREGGI
-959 DAAVVVLGAR
+959 DAAVVVHGAQ

-978 AGATGLALAPL
+978 AGVTGLALAPL
-989 LVLGGGP
+989 LVLGGP

-1011 LATTMLVNLFVLPI
+1011 LVTTMLVNLFVLPV
-1025 LYLRFGGRREH
+1025 LYLRFVGRRD
-1036 APSGSQH
+1036 GT
-1043 APLARTSA
+1043 PLRSRPTPPIRIAA

>member
-8 TSLRSRLPLI
+8 TSLRSRLPWI

-109 QVVQERLTMTPA
+109 QVVQERLTMVPA

-136 STSRLMMIGLSSREL
+136 STSRLVMIGLSSREL

-249 TAKDLAQVAVEGD
+249 TAKDLAKVAVEGD

-270 DVAQVVE
+270 NVAQVVE
-277 DHQPLVGDAMDEGAP
+277 DHQLLVGDAMDGDAP

-305 VVDVTHEI
+305 VVDVTHEV
-313 EGTLDAMRPGLAG
+313 ERTLDAMRPGLAG
-326 VDIDTTVFR
+326 VDIDTGVFR

-348 KRLALGLLLLALVLG
+348 KRLALGLLLALVLG
-363 AVLVGWRAALLCAAA
+363 ALLVGWRAALLCAAA
-378 ILSSLAVAVLVLS
+378 ILSSLAVAVLTLS

-401 VAGLVMALAIVIDD
+401 VAGLVIALAIVIDD
-415 AVIDADGIRR
+415 AVIDADSISW
-425 RLRLRRD
+425 RLGRD
-432 GPDGQREPAAAAILA
+432 GPDGQREPAATAILA
-447 SAVALRGA
+447 SAVALRGP

-495 MLVALTVTP
+495 MLVVLTVTP
-504 ALSLALSSGAAPGR
+504 AGITRNSVFQDPEIFTTFAL
-518 LESTPLRWL
+518 
-527 EARYTALLARLFH
+527 
-540 RPAPLY
+540 
-546 AAVALLLVA
+546 
-555 TVAVLPLLGG
+555 
-565 RPLVPTLRGRDLL
+565 
-578 IHWQAAPGTSLTE
+578 
-591 MNRITARA
+591 
-599 TRELRTIPGVRDVG
+599 
-613 VHVGRASTSD
+613 
-623 MVVGVSEG
+623 
-631 DFWVSIDPRADHD
+631 
-644 ATATAVARVA
+644 
-654 GAYPGL
+654 
-660 HPEVLTYQD
+660 
-669 QRLRQVAATG
+669 
-679 TQSPL
+679 
-684 VVRVYGNDYRVLGA
+684 
-698 KAQEIAQLIAGVD
+698 
-711 GVSGPSVKLPAQEPA
+711 
-726 VEVEVSV
+726 
-733 TKAASHGIK
+733 
-742 PGDIRRAAAHVLS
+742 RAA
-755 GTIAGTLFEQQKVF
+755 
-769 DVVVWGVPAKRDSL
+769 
-783 TDIHQLL
+783 
-790 IDTPSGRQ
+790 
-798 VRLDDVADVRIRPNP
+798 LDPN
-813 MDIKHDAV
+813 
-821 SRYVDVVADVRGRSL
+821 
-836 GSVTR
+836 
-841 EVQGLLRQVTF
+841 
-852 PLEHHS
+852 
-858 EILGDFAQQQR
+858 
-869 DRRRTLSW
+869 
-877 FLAAAIATFF
+877 
-887 LLQACFASWRLASLL
+887 
-902 FVLLPVAMAGGVLAA
+902 
-917 ALAGDAMS
+917 
-925 TVALMGLLAVL
+925 
-936 ALAVRGGILQLRHY
+936 
-950 RDLELGGGI
+950 
-959 DAAVVVLGAR
+959 
-969 QRFGPTVTA
+969 GP
-978 AGATGLALAPL
+978 
-989 LVLGGGP
+989 
-996 GLEIAQPLATVMLGG
+996 
-1011 LATTMLVNLFVLPI
+1011 
-1025 LYLRFGGRREH
+1025 
-1036 APSGSQH
+1036 
-1043 APLARTSA
+1043 
-1051 Q
+1051 

>member
-1 MIRWIVG
+1 MV
-8 TSLRSRLPLI
+8 
-18 AVAVALIAV
+18 
-27 GIVRLGSLP
+27 
-36 VEALPEFM
+36 
-44 PTRVE
+44 
-49 VQTEAI
+49 
-55 GLSAEEVENLIT
+55 
-67 NPMEQE
+67 
-73 FFNGMPWLDKIR
+73 
-85 SDSIPGLSSVEMI
+85 
-98 FEPGT
+98 
-103 DPMRAR
+103 
-109 QVVQERLTMTPA
+109 PA

-151 SLINLSVLAH
+151 SLIDLSVLAH

-172 GVANVSI
+172 GVANVSV

-192 PQRLRSNGVSL
+192 PERLRRNGVSL

-262 LRRPLRLG
+262 LPRPLRLG
-270 DVAQVVE
+270 NVAQVVE
-277 DHQPLVGDAMDEGAP
+277 DHQPLVGDAMDGDAP

-313 EGTLDAMRPGLAG
+313 DRTLDAMRPGLAG
-326 VDIDTTVFR
+326 VDIDTGVFR
-335 PATFIETALGNLG
+335 PATFIETALGNLS
-348 KRLALGLLLLALVLG
+348 KRLTLGLLLALLLG
-363 AVLVGWRAALLCAAA
+363 VVLVGWRATLLYAAA

-415 AVIDADGIRR
+415 AVVDVAGIRR
-425 RLRLRRD
+425 RLGGDR
-432 GPDGQREPAAAAILA
+432 PDGQREPAGGAILA
-447 SAVALRGA
+447 GALELRRP

-468 PVLVVGQVTGSFLRP
+468 PVLVVGQVTGLFLRP

-504 ALSLALSSGAAPGR
+504 ALALVLYSGAAPGR
-518 LESTPLRWL
+518 LGSAPLRWL
-527 EARYTALLARLFH
+527 EARYTPLLARLVH
-540 RPAPLY
+540 RPVRLY
-546 AAVALLLVA
+546 AAVALLMVTA
-555 TVAVLPLLGG
+555 VVVLPLLVG
-565 RPLVPTLRGRDLL
+565 RSLVPTLRDRDLL

-599 TRELRTIPGVRDVG
+599 SRELRTIPGVRDVG

-631 DFWVSIDPRADHD
+631 DFWISIDPRADYD
-644 ATATAVARVA
+644 ATATAVKRVA

-660 HPEVLTYQD
+660 RPEVLTYPD

-679 TQSPL
+679 TQAPL
-684 VVRVYGNDYRVLGA
+684 VVRVYGNDYGVLRA
-698 KAQEIAQLIAGVD
+698 KAQEILQLVAGVN
-711 GVSGPSVKLPAQEPA
+711 GVTGPSVRLPALEPA

-733 TKAASHGIK
+733 TKAARYGIK

-755 GTIAGTLFEQQKVF
+755 GTIAGTLFEEQKVF
-769 DVVVWGVPAKRDSL
+769 DVVVWGMPGKRDSL

-836 GSVTR
+836 GSVTQ

-858 EILGDFAQQQR
+858 EVLGDFAQQQR
-869 DRRRTLSW
+869 DRRRALSW
-877 FLAAAIATFF
+877 FLAAGIATFF

-902 FVLLPVAMAGGVLAA
+902 FLLLPVAMAGGVLAA
-917 ALAGDAMS
+917 ALAGNAMS

-936 ALAVRGGILQLRHY
+936 AIAVRGGILQIQQY
-950 RDLELGGGI
+950 RDLEREGETGA
-959 DAAVVVLGAR
+959 DVVLHGAR

-978 AGATGLALAPL
+978 AVATALALAPL
-989 LVLGGGP
+989 LVLGSGP

-1011 LATTMLVNLFVLPI
+1011 LVTTTLVNLFVLPV
-1025 LYLRFGGRREH
+1025 LYLRSVGRRDGT
-1036 APSGSQH
+1036 ASRSRPTP
-1043 APLARTSA
+1043 AIRIAA

>member
-1 MIRWIVG
+1 MIRWIIG
-8 TSLRSRLPLI
+8 TSLRSRLSLI
-18 AVAVALIAV
+18 AVAVAVIAV
-27 GIVRLGSLP
+27 GIVRLGTLP

-151 SLINLSVLAH
+151 SLIDLSVLAH

-172 GVANVSI
+172 GVANVSV
-179 WGLRDRQLQVRVD
+179 WGLRDRQLQVWVD
-192 PQRLRSNGVSL
+192 PERLRRNGVSL

-262 LRRPLRLG
+262 LPRPLRLG
-270 DVAQVVE
+270 NVAQVVE
-277 DHQPLVGDAMDEGAP
+277 DHQPLVGDAMDGDAP

-313 EGTLDAMRPGLAG
+313 DRTLDAMRPGLAG
-326 VDIDTTVFR
+326 VDIDTGVFR
-335 PATFIETALGNLG
+335 PATFIETALGNLS
-348 KRLALGLLLLALVLG
+348 KRLTLGLLLALLLG
-363 AVLVGWRAALLCAAA
+363 VVLVGWRATLLYAAA

-415 AVIDADGIRR
+415 AVVDVAGIRR
-425 RLRLRRD
+425 RLGGDR
-432 GPDGQREPAAAAILA
+432 PDGQREPAGGAILA
-447 SAVALRGA
+447 GALELRRP

-468 PVLVVGQVTGSFLRP
+468 PVLVVGQVTGLFLRP

-504 ALSLALSSGAAPGR
+504 ALALVLYSGAAPGR
-518 LESTPLRWL
+518 LGSAPLRWL
-527 EARYTALLARLFH
+527 EARYTPLLARLVH
-540 RPAPLY
+540 RPVRLY
-546 AAVALLLVA
+546 AAVALLMVTA
-555 TVAVLPLLGG
+555 VVVLPLLVG
-565 RPLVPTLRGRDLL
+565 RSLVPTLRDRDLL

-599 TRELRTIPGVRDVG
+599 SRELRTIPGVRDVG

-631 DFWVSIDPRADHD
+631 DFWISIDPRADYD
-644 ATATAVARVA
+644 ATATAVKRVA

-660 HPEVLTYQD
+660 RPEVLTYPD

-679 TQSPL
+679 TQAPL
-684 VVRVYGNDYRVLGA
+684 VVRVYGNDYGVLRA
-698 KAQEIAQLIAGVD
+698 KAQEILQLVAGVN
-711 GVSGPSVKLPAQEPA
+711 GVTGPSVRLPALEPA

-733 TKAASHGIK
+733 TKAARYGIK

-755 GTIAGTLFEQQKVF
+755 GTIAGTLFEEQKVF
-769 DVVVWGVPAKRDSL
+769 DVVVWGMPGKRDSL

-836 GSVTR
+836 GSVTQ

-858 EILGDFAQQQR
+858 EVLGDFAQQQR
-869 DRRRTLSW
+869 DRRRALSW
-877 FLAAAIATFF
+877 FLAAGIATFF
-887 LLQACFASWRLASLL
+887 LLQACFASWRLAWLL
-902 FVLLPVAMAGGVLAA
+902 FLLLPVAMAGGVLAA
-917 ALAGDAMS
+917 ALAGNAMS

-936 ALAVRGGILQLRHY
+936 AIAVRGGILQIRQY
-950 RDLELGGGI
+950 QDLEREGGTGA
-959 DAAVVVLGAR
+959 DVVLRGAR
-969 QRFGPTVTA
+969 QRLGPTITA
-978 AGATGLALAPL
+978 AVATALALAPL
-989 LVLGGGP
+989 LVLGSGP

-1011 LATTMLVNLFVLPI
+1011 LVTTTLVNLFVLPV
-1025 LYLRFGGRREH
+1025 LYLRSVGRRD
-1036 APSGSQH
+1036 GS
-1043 APLARTSA
+1043 ASRWRPTPPIRIPA

>member
-109 QVVQERLTMTPA
+109 QVVQERLTMVPA

-136 STSRLMMIGLSSREL
+136 STSRLVMIGLSSREL

-249 TAKDLAQVAVEGD
+249 TAKDLAKVAVEGD

-270 DVAQVVE
+270 NVAQVVE
-277 DHQPLVGDAMDEGAP
+277 DHQLLVGDAMDGDAP

-305 VVDVTHEI
+305 VVDVTHEV
-313 EGTLDAMRPGLAG
+313 ERTLDAMRPGLAG
-326 VDIDTTVFR
+326 VDIDTGVFR
-335 PATFIETALGNLG
+335 PATFIETALGNLS

-363 AVLVGWRAALLCAAA
+363 ALLVGWRAALLCAAA
-378 ILSSLAVAVLVLS
+378 ILSSLAVAVLTLS

-415 AVIDADGIRR
+415 AVIDADSISW
-425 RLRLRRD
+425 RLGRD
-432 GPDGQREPAAAAILA
+432 GPDGQREPAATAILA
-447 SAVALRGA
+447 SAVALRGP

-495 MLVALTVTP
+495 MLVVLTVTP
-504 ALSLALSSGAAPGR
+504 ALSLVLSSGAAPGR

-527 EARYTALLARLFH
+527 EARYTALLARLLH

-546 AAVALLLVA
+546 AGVALLMVA
-555 TVAVLPLLGG
+555 AVTALPLLGG
-565 RPLVPTLRGRDLL
+565 RPLVPTLRDSDLL

-599 TRELRTIPGVRDVG
+599 SRELRTIPGVRDVG

-654 GAYPGL
+654 SAYPGL

-790 IDTPSGRQ
+790 IDTPSGKQ
-798 VRLDDVADVRIRPNP
+798 VRLDEVADVRVRPNP

-869 DRRRTLSW
+869 DRRRTLSY
-877 FLAAAIATFF
+877 FLAAAIAIFF

-902 FVLLPVAMAGGVLAA
+902 FLLLPVAMAGGVLAA

-950 RDLELGGGI
+950 RDLELEGGI
-959 DAAVVVLGAR
+959 DAAVVVHGAQ

-989 LVLGGGP
+989 LVLGGP

-1011 LATTMLVNLFVLPI
+1011 LVTTMLVNLFVLPV
-1025 LYLRFGGRREH
+1025 LYLRFVGRRD
-1036 APSGSQH
+1036 GT
-1043 APLARTSA
+1043 PLRSRPTPPIRIAA

>member
-8 TSLRSRLPLI
+8 TSLRYRLSLM
-18 AVAVALIAV
+18 AVAVPVIAV
-27 GIVRLGSLP
+27 GIVRLGTLP

-109 QVVQERLTMTPA
+109 QVVQERLTMVPA

-136 STSRLMMIGLSSREL
+136 STSRLMMIRLSSREL
-151 SLINLSVLAH
+151 SLIDLSVLAH

-172 GVANVSI
+172 GVANVSV

-192 PQRLRSNGVSL
+192 PERLRRNGVSL

-262 LRRPLRLG
+262 LPRPLRLG
-270 DVAQVVE
+270 NVAQVVE
-277 DHQPLVGDAMDEGAP
+277 DHQPLVGDAMDGDSP

-305 VVDVTHEI
+305 VVDMTHEI
-313 EGTLDAMRPGLAG
+313 ERTLDAMRPGLAG
-326 VDIDTTVFR
+326 VDIDTGVFR

-348 KRLALGLLLLALVLG
+348 KRLTLGLLLALLLG
-363 AVLVGWRAALLCAAA
+363 AVLVGWRATLLCAAA

-415 AVIDADGIRR
+415 AVVDVAGIRR
-425 RLRLRRD
+425 RLGGD
-432 GPDGQREPAAAAILA
+432 GPDEQREPAGGAILA
-447 SAVALRGA
+447 GALALRGP

-468 PVLVVGQVTGSFLRP
+468 PVLVVDQVTGSFLRP

-504 ALSLALSSGAAPGR
+504 ALALVLYSGAARGR
-518 LESTPLRWL
+518 LGSTPLRWL
-527 EARYTALLARLFH
+527 EARYTPLLARLVH
-540 RPAPLY
+540 RPVRLY
-546 AAVALLLVA
+546 AAVALLMVVA
-555 TVAVLPLLGG
+555 VVVLPLLVG
-565 RPLVPTLRGRDLL
+565 RSLVPTLRDRDLL

-591 MNRITARA
+591 MNRITGRA
-599 TRELRTIPGVRDVG
+599 SRELRTIPGVRDVG

-631 DFWVSIDPRADHD
+631 DFWISIDPRADYD
-644 ATATAVARVA
+644 ATATAVKWVA

-660 HPEVLTYQD
+660 RPEVLTYPD
-669 QRLRQVAATG
+669 QRLRQVAATA
-679 TQSPL
+679 TQAPL
-684 VVRVYGNDYRVLGA
+684 VVRVYGNDYRVLRA
-698 KAQEIAQLIAGVD
+698 KAQEILQLVAGVD
-711 GVSGPSVKLPAQEPA
+711 GVSGPSVRLPALEPA

-733 TKAASHGIK
+733 TKAARYGIK

-755 GTIAGTLFEQQKVF
+755 GTIAGTLFEEQKVF
-769 DVVVWGVPAKRDSL
+769 DVVVWGMPGKRDSL

-798 VRLDDVADVRIRPNP
+798 VRLDDVADVRVRPNP

-836 GSVTR
+836 DSVTQ

-858 EILGDFAQQQR
+858 EVLGDLAEHQR
-869 DRRRTLSW
+869 DRRRALSW
-877 FLAAAIATFF
+877 FLAAGIATFF

-902 FVLLPVAMAGGVLAA
+902 FLLLPVAMAGGVLAA
-917 ALAGDAMS
+917 ALAGNAMS
-925 TVALMGLLAVL
+925 TIALMGLVAVL
-936 ALAVRGGILQLRHY
+936 AITVRGGILQIRQY
-950 RDLELGGGI
+950 QDLERESGTGA
-959 DAAVVVLGAR
+959 DVVLRGAR

-978 AGATGLALAPL
+978 AVATALALAPL
-989 LVLGGGP
+989 LVLGSSP

-1011 LATTMLVNLFVLPI
+1011 LVTTTLVNLFVLPV
-1025 LYLRFGGRREH
+1025 LYLRSVGRRD
-1036 APSGSQH
+1036 GT
-1043 APLARTSA
+1043 TSRSRPTPPIRITA

>member
-1 MIRWIVG
+1 
-8 TSLRSRLPLI
+8 
-18 AVAVALIAV
+18 
-27 GIVRLGSLP
+27 
-36 VEALPEFM
+36 
-44 PTRVE
+44 
-49 VQTEAI
+49 
-55 GLSAEEVENLIT
+55 
-67 NPMEQE
+67 
-73 FFNGMPWLDKIR
+73 
-85 SDSIPGLSSVEMI
+85 
-98 FEPGT
+98 
-103 DPMRAR
+103 
-109 QVVQERLTMTPA
+109 
-121 LPEVSKPPFVIQHVS
+121 
-136 STSRLMMIGLSSREL
+136 
-151 SLINLSVLAH
+151 
-161 WTIRPRLLAVP
+161 
-172 GVANVSI
+172 
-179 WGLRDRQLQVRVD
+179 
-192 PQRLRSNGVSL
+192 
-203 DQIIATTGNALWAS
+203 
-217 RLTFLE
+217 
-223 ASTPG
+223 
-228 TGGFVDTANQRIEIQ
+228 
-243 HTSPVK
+243 
-249 TAKDLAQVAVEGD
+249 
-262 LRRPLRLG
+262 
-270 DVAQVVE
+270 
-277 DHQPLVGDAMDEGAP
+277 
-292 GLMLVVERFPGTS
+292 MLVVERFPGTS
-305 VVDVTHEI
+305 VVDVTHEV

-326 VDIDTTVFR
+326 VDIDTGVFR

-348 KRLALGLLLLALVLG
+348 KRLALGLLLALVLG
-363 AVLVGWRAALLCAAA
+363 ALLVGWRAALLCAAA

-391 LLGVSLNLMI
+391 LLGVSLNLII

-415 AVIDADGIRR
+415 AVIDADSISW
-425 RLRLRRD
+425 RLGRD
-432 GPDGQREPAAAAILA
+432 RPDGQREPAAAAIVA
-447 SAVALRGA
+447 SAVALRGP

-495 MLVALTVTP
+495 MLVVLTVTP
-504 ALSLALSSGAAPGR
+504 ALSLVLSSGAAPGR

-546 AAVALLLVA
+546 AGVALLMVA
-555 TVAVLPLLGG
+555 AVTVLPLLGG
-565 RPLVPTLRGRDLL
+565 RPLVPTLRDRDLL

-599 TRELRTIPGVRDVG
+599 SRELRTIPGVRDVG

-654 GAYPGL
+654 SAYPGL

-769 DVVVWGVPAKRDSL
+769 DVVVWGMPAKRDSL

-790 IDTPSGRQ
+790 IDTPSGKQ
-798 VRLDDVADVRIRPNP
+798 VRLDEVADVRVRPNP

-836 GSVTR
+836 GSVTQ

-869 DRRRTLSW
+869 DRRRTLSY
-877 FLAAAIATFF
+877 FLAAAIAIFF

-902 FVLLPVAMAGGVLAA
+902 FLLLPVAMAGGVLAA

-950 RDLELGGGI
+950 RDLEREGGI
-959 DAAVVVLGAR
+959 DAAVVVHGAQ

-978 AGATGLALAPL
+978 AGVTGLALAPL
-989 LVLGGGP
+989 LVLGGP

-1011 LATTMLVNLFVLPI
+1011 LVTTMLVNLFVLPV
-1025 LYLRFGGRREH
+1025 LYLRFVGRRDGT
-1036 APSGSQH
+1036 PSRSR
-1043 APLARTSA
+1043 PTPPIRITA

>member
-1 MIRWIVG
+1 MIRWIIG
-8 TSLRSRLPLI
+8 TSLRSRLSLI
-18 AVAVALIAV
+18 AVAVAVIAV
-27 GIVRLGSLP
+27 GIVRLGTLP

-109 QVVQERLTMTPA
+109 QVVQERLTMVPA

-151 SLINLSVLAH
+151 SLIDLSVLAH

-172 GVANVSI
+172 GVANVSV

-192 PQRLRSNGVSL
+192 PERLRRNGVSL

-262 LRRPLRLG
+262 LPRPLRLG
-270 DVAQVVE
+270 NVAQVVE
-277 DHQPLVGDAMDEGAP
+277 DHQPLVGDAMDGAAP

-313 EGTLDAMRPGLAG
+313 DRTLDAMRPGLAG
-326 VDIDTTVFR
+326 VDIDTGVFR
-335 PATFIETALGNLG
+335 PATFIETALGNLS
-348 KRLALGLLLLALVLG
+348 KRLTLGLLLALLLG
-363 AVLVGWRAALLCAAA
+363 VVLVGWRATLLYAAA

-415 AVIDADGIRR
+415 AVVDVAGIRR
-425 RLRLRRD
+425 RLGGDR
-432 GPDGQREPAAAAILA
+432 PDGQREPAGGAILA
-447 SAVALRGA
+447 GALELRRP

-468 PVLVVGQVTGSFLRP
+468 PVLVVGQVTGLFLRP

-504 ALSLALSSGAAPGR
+504 ALALVLYSGAAPGR
-518 LESTPLRWL
+518 LGSAPLRWL
-527 EARYTALLARLFH
+527 EARYTPLLARLVH
-540 RPAPLY
+540 RPVRLY
-546 AAVALLLVA
+546 AAVALLMVTA
-555 TVAVLPLLGG
+555 VVVLPLLVG
-565 RPLVPTLRGRDLL
+565 RSLVPTLRDRDLL

-599 TRELRTIPGVRDVG
+599 SRELRTIPGVRDVG

-631 DFWVSIDPRADHD
+631 DFWISIDPRADYD
-644 ATATAVARVA
+644 ATATAVKRVA

-660 HPEVLTYQD
+660 RPEVLTYPD

-679 TQSPL
+679 TQAPL
-684 VVRVYGNDYRVLGA
+684 VVRVYGNDYGVLRA
-698 KAQEIAQLIAGVD
+698 KAQEILQLVAGVD
-711 GVSGPSVKLPAQEPA
+711 GVTGPSVRLPALEPA

-733 TKAASHGIK
+733 TKAARYGIK
-742 PGDIRRAAAHVLS
+742 PGDIRRAAAHILS
-755 GTIAGTLFEQQKVF
+755 GTIAGTLFEEQKVF
-769 DVVVWGVPAKRDSL
+769 DVVVWGMPGKRDSL

-836 GSVTR
+836 GSVTQ

-858 EILGDFAQQQR
+858 EVLGDFAQQQR
-869 DRRRTLSW
+869 DRRRALSW
-877 FLAAAIATFF
+877 FLAAGIATFF
-887 LLQACFASWRLASLL
+887 LLQACFASWRLAWLL
-902 FVLLPVAMAGGVLAA
+902 FLLLPVAMAGGVLAA
-917 ALAGDAMS
+917 ALAGNAMS

-936 ALAVRGGILQLRHY
+936 AIAVRGGILQIQQY
-950 RDLELGGGI
+950 RDLEREGETGA
-959 DAAVVVLGAR
+959 DVVLHSAR

-978 AGATGLALAPL
+978 AVATALALAPL
-989 LVLGGGP
+989 LVLGSGP

-1011 LATTMLVNLFVLPI
+1011 LVTTTLVNLFVLPVF
-1025 LYLRFGGRREH
+1025 YLRSVGRRDGT
-1036 APSGSQH
+1036 ASRSRPTP
-1043 APLARTSA
+1043 AIRIAA

>member
-85 SDSIPGLSSVEMI
+85 SESIPGLSSVEMI

-109 QVVQERLTMTPA
+109 QVVQERLTMVPA

-136 STSRLMMIGLSSREL
+136 STSRLVMIGLSSREL

-249 TAKDLAQVAVEGD
+249 TAKDLAKVAVEGD

-270 DVAQVVE
+270 NVAQVVE
-277 DHQPLVGDAMDEGAP
+277 DHQLLVGDAMDGDAP

-305 VVDVTHEI
+305 VVDVTHEV
-313 EGTLDAMRPGLAG
+313 ERTLDAMRPGLAG
-326 VDIDTTVFR
+326 VDIDTGVFR

-348 KRLALGLLLLALVLG
+348 KRLALGLLLALVLG
-363 AVLVGWRAALLCAAA
+363 ALLVGWRAALLCAAA
-378 ILSSLAVAVLVLS
+378 ILSSLAVAVLTLS

-415 AVIDADGIRR
+415 AVIDADSISW
-425 RLRLRRD
+425 RLGRD
-432 GPDGQREPAAAAILA
+432 GPDGQREPAATAILA
-447 SAVALRGA
+447 SAVALRGP

-504 ALSLALSSGAAPGR
+504 ALSLVLSSGAAPGR

-546 AAVALLLVA
+546 AGVALLMVA
-555 TVAVLPLLGG
+555 AVTALPLLGG
-565 RPLVPTLRGRDLL
+565 RPLVPTLRDSDLL

-599 TRELRTIPGVRDVG
+599 SRELRTIPGVRDVG

-644 ATATAVARVA
+644 VTATAVAGVA
-654 GAYPGL
+654 SAYPGL

-769 DVVVWGVPAKRDSL
+769 DVVVWGMPAKRDSL

-790 IDTPSGRQ
+790 IDTPSGKQ
-798 VRLDDVADVRIRPNP
+798 VRLDEVADVRVRPNP

-869 DRRRTLSW
+869 DRRRTLSY
-877 FLAAAIATFF
+877 FLAAAIAIFF

-902 FVLLPVAMAGGVLAA
+902 FLLLPVAMAGGVLAA

-950 RDLELGGGI
+950 RDLEREGGI
-959 DAAVVVLGAR
+959 DAAVVVHGAQ

-989 LVLGGGP
+989 LVLGGP

-1011 LATTMLVNLFVLPI
+1011 LVTTMLVNLFVLPV
-1025 LYLRFGGRREH
+1025 LYLRSVGRRD
-1036 APSGSQH
+1036 GT
-1043 APLARTSA
+1043 PLRSRPTPPNRIAA

>member
-85 SDSIPGLSSVEMI
+85 SESIPGLSSVEMI

-109 QVVQERLTMTPA
+109 QVVQERLTMVPA

-136 STSRLMMIGLSSREL
+136 STSRLVMIGLSSREL

-249 TAKDLAQVAVEGD
+249 TAKDLAKVAVEGD

-270 DVAQVVE
+270 NVAQVVE
-277 DHQPLVGDAMDEGAP
+277 DHQLLVGDAMDGDAP

-305 VVDVTHEI
+305 VVDVTHEV
-313 EGTLDAMRPGLAG
+313 ERTLDAMRPGLAG
-326 VDIDTTVFR
+326 VDIDTGVFR

-348 KRLALGLLLLALVLG
+348 KRLALGLLLALVLG
-363 AVLVGWRAALLCAAA
+363 ALLVGWRAALLCAAA
-378 ILSSLAVAVLVLS
+378 ILSSLAVAVLTLS
-391 LLGVSLNLMI
+391 LLGVRLNLMI

-415 AVIDADGIRR
+415 AVIDADSISWRFG
-425 RLRLRRD
+425 RD
-432 GPDGQREPAAAAILA
+432 GPDGQREPAATAILA
-447 SAVALRGA
+447 SAVALRGP

-495 MLVALTVTP
+495 MLVVLTVTP
-504 ALSLALSSGAAPGR
+504 ALSLVLSSGAAPGR

-527 EARYTALLARLFH
+527 EARYTALLARLLH

-546 AAVALLLVA
+546 AGVALLMVA
-555 TVAVLPLLGG
+555 AVTALPLLGG
-565 RPLVPTLRGRDLL
+565 RPLVPTLRDSDLL
-578 IHWQAAPGTSLTE
+578 IHWQAVPGTSLTE

-599 TRELRTIPGVRDVG
+599 SRELRTIPGVRDVG

-654 GAYPGL
+654 SAYPGL

-733 TKAASHGIK
+733 TKAASYGIK

-769 DVVVWGVPAKRDSL
+769 DVVVWGMPAKRDSL

-790 IDTPSGRQ
+790 IDTPSGKQ
-798 VRLDDVADVRIRPNP
+798 VRLDEVADVRVRPNP

-841 EVQGLLRQVTF
+841 EVQGLLMQVTF

-858 EILGDFAQQQR
+858 EILGDFAEQQR
-869 DRRRTLSW
+869 DRRRTLSY
-877 FLAAAIATFF
+877 FLAAAIAIFF

-902 FVLLPVAMAGGVLAA
+902 FLLLPVAMAGGVLAA

-950 RDLELGGGI
+950 RDLEREGGI
-959 DAAVVVLGAR
+959 DAAVVVHGAR

-989 LVLGGGP
+989 LVLGGP

-1011 LATTMLVNLFVLPI
+1011 LVTTMLVNLFVLPV
-1025 LYLRFGGRREH
+1025 LYLRSVGRRD
-1036 APSGSQH
+1036 GT
-1043 APLARTSA
+1043 PLRSRPTPPIRIAA